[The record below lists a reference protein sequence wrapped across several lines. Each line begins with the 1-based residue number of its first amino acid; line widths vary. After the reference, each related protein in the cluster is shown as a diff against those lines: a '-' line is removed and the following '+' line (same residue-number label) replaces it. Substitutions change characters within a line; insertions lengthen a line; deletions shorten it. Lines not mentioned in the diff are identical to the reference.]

1 MATKRRWR
9 RLLAVLLTLALMCSL
24 SVQAFAASLPADAGT
39 AEEETVSADMKAAAA
54 ALMEQRKAAGL
65 VKADLDDLDPDA
77 TIRVMVET
85 KATPAVQAAGT
96 MEWNARTQQAEMQA
110 LRKQESVAAQVEK
123 ITGNGILNQSAFLV
137 STFTTEM
144 TVAEMEEVAALPG
157 VVSVTPVTTFEM
169 KMNYATSMT
178 TVTKMWEELGY
189 TGEGTVIAVID
200 SGVNYQHPDMVLSDG
215 VEPKITEAD
224 AQEIIDTLG
233 YGQYYSEKVPFG
245 YSYCG
250 YYEMDNSSTTHG
262 LHVAGIAAGNGG
274 EDGITGVAPDAQVLG
289 LQVFGMSGSAF
300 TDDIL
305 RAVEDGVKL
314 GADIMNLSLGSTA
327 GFYDDVA
334 FLQSALDQATE
345 EGILCCVAAGNDGTS
360 ASLLGINT
368 NDFGVVDAGAVSEP
382 STAPGA
388 LSVAS
393 VNNTYVKGA
402 TISVTAGND
411 TYESVA
417 YNFSNRYDDRH
428 NTDPENYGWATL
440 QNVTLVD
447 CGLGTMDELSEMFDY
462 LFMELEGSWVALV
475 QRGDISFQEKINNC
489 YDLGA
494 SGVIV
499 YNNVK
504 GADVPFNVSSED
516 AANSA
521 RKIYQLMVSN
531 DFGLKLLELAKAG
544 TKVSFG
550 DLVTKFVA
558 ASDAGEMSTFSS
570 WGTTPSLDIK
580 PEISAPGGNIYSV
593 SSGSGYEVM
602 SGTSMAT
609 PYVSGA
615 SALVIQALKE
625 AIANG
630 ELDLNDLNMAQ
641 YVKLA
646 LMNTADPVCEEDGT
660 PYSVRQQGAG
670 MVDPLGAANNRV
682 LATVDGLASAA
693 LKEIGATATFTITLT
708 NYGTEDASYTLGT
721 DALYTDA
728 IEGEDNLWTVAPI
741 AGTITYSAESVTVPA
756 GSTATVEA
764 TVSSDGAEY
773 GHFVEGFAT
782 LTGDDCE
789 TLSLPVLGFYGD
801 WFAAENIIDAPMYT
815 GESVYMTQGML
826 STSVAAGD
834 IFAGMNE
841 AGETIPEY
849 ISFSPNGDHEMDTAF
864 PILGLLRSAETMTI
878 EVLNGNMVP
887 IRTLMSTTQI
897 PKLLAVD
904 YADQNGIYTILK
916 DSMQNY
922 IDWDGTVYDQSS
934 GKYVACDEG
943 QYYLSVTATLPG
955 FDGEQTVTMPVKID
969 LTAPSLRV
977 ESVART
983 EDGVAVSFTAS
994 DNVAVYDAFLVY
1006 VNGEET
1012 QLLLDDCTYEEETGI
1027 YTAEVPCEELD
1038 ETAVNEFGV
1047 YVMDYAGN
1055 GSLDYYY
1062 TNVNEDAILTYS
1074 TLTNAEDSWYESYTL
1089 YDRSDVGWLLE
1100 GNPSALDGII
1110 FTWEIRG
1117 AANDLVTDLTVDG
1130 ENVAL
1135 SDRGAFA
1142 CTVVLQEGKNA
1153 FHVVAKNAQGETLVD
1168 EVKLVY
1174 LSFGI
1179 TVTARFYPACY
1190 PDQMD
1195 ELCPATFR
1203 PASCWMDEGGADFR
1217 NAFGYYTRYETEV
1230 PMVCE
1235 VEGDIGSV
1243 TMTYFDPD
1251 YDLTASGDDRYE
1263 NSDHIEGAHYKTQTL
1278 TADQF
1283 VDNKATF
1290 TIPMAPSKFLDLSDM
1305 DLEDPSIY
1313 DDLRMN
1319 EVYIT
1324 VTDVLGVESRYMVNV
1339 CNDQQTDF
1347 AIELDGELEDF
1358 NILDDP
1364 DSIVS
1369 YMGFKYLKPLDEME
1383 YPYIFTPA
1391 DVDEN
1396 GCIHVEGE
1404 AAEEGLDGIYAA
1416 GKRVNEEGSSKFAF
1430 DYQLKPGINIMS
1442 IITSEAFG
1450 WTTNYG
1456 YQLAYLPEP
1465 TTITFDQSAIEDGA
1479 YIRTDSSTFDIS
1491 GSISSYF
1498 MGKNLTINGDSVLM
1512 ECNSLTS
1519 PNGEPATVSFEHTVK
1534 LMDGL
1539 NVITVELTDAMNQ
1552 TTTVTFTVR
1561 KTGTTPVTPV
1571 EPTQPSGEDG
1581 KCDGGAACPSAKFT
1595 DVDRNAWYHEYLD
1608 YVVTNGLMNGTTAST
1623 FAPNATTTRAMV
1635 VSILYR
1641 LAGSPAV
1648 SGTNPFADVAAGS
1661 WCENAVIWGY
1671 ENGIVKG
1678 FDESTF
1684 APDATI
1690 TRQQM
1695 AAFLYR
1701 YAAFCGKDVSA
1712 KADLGTFADASAVSA
1727 NLLDAMQW
1735 AVAEGILNGTAN
1747 GLLDPNGGATRAQF
1761 AAVLTRY
1768 AQ

>member
-144 TVAEMEEVAALPG
+144 TVAEMEEVAALPD

-334 FLQSALDQATE
+334 YLQSALDQATE

-368 NDFGVVDAGAVSEP
+368 NDFGVVDAGAVSAP

-402 TISVTAGND
+402 TISVTDAEGNE
-411 TYESVA
+411 YETTA
-417 YNFSNRYDDRH
+417 FNFSSYYDDRH
-428 NTDPENYGWATL
+428 AEDPEEYGWDTL
-440 QNVTLVD
+440 DDVTLVD

-475 QRGDISFQEKINNC
+475 QRGDISFQEKIENC
-489 YDLGA
+489 YNMGA

-499 YNNVK
+499 YNNVP
-504 GADVPFNVSSED
+504 GDAVPFNVSSED
-516 AANSA
+516 AGTSSW
-521 RKIYQLMVSN
+521 KLYQLMVSN
-531 DFGLKLLELAKAG
+531 NFGLKLLELAG
-544 TKVSFG
+544 TQVSFG

-570 WGTTPSLDIK
+570 WGTTASLDIK

-693 LKEIGATATFTITLT
+693 LKEISATATFTITLT

-741 AGTITYSAESVTVPA
+741 AGTITYSAASVAVPA
-756 GSTATVEA
+756 GGTATVEA

-849 ISFSPNGDHEMDTAF
+849 ISFSPNGDLEMDTAF
-864 PILGLLRSAETMTI
+864 PILGLLRSAETMTV

-904 YADQNGIYTILK
+904 YADQNGIYTILT

-922 IDWDGTVYDQSS
+922 IEWDGTVYDQRS

-969 LTAPSLRV
+969 LTAPSVHV
-977 ESVART
+977 ETVERT
-983 EDGVAVSFTAS
+983 EDGIAVSFTAS
-994 DNVAVYDAFLVY
+994 DNVAVYDAILVY
-1006 VNGEET
+1006 VNGEENKV
-1012 QLLLDDCTYEEETGI
+1012 LLDDCAYEEETGV

-1047 YVMDYAGN
+1047 YVVDYAGN
-1055 GSLDYYY
+1055 GALDYYY
-1062 TNVNEDAILTYS
+1062 TNVDENAILTYS
-1074 TLTNAEDSWYESYTL
+1074 TVTNAEDSWYESYTL
-1089 YDRSDVGWLLE
+1089 YDRSDIGWLLE
-1100 GNPSALDGII
+1100 DDPHAFDDTI
-1110 FTWEIRG
+1110 FTYEIRG
-1117 AANDLVTDLTVDG
+1117 VANSAVTSLSLDG
-1130 ENVAL
+1130 EEIPL
-1135 SDRGAFA
+1135 SARGGFDA
-1142 CTVVLQEGKNA
+1142 TVIVEEGQNA
-1153 FHVVAKNAQGETLVD
+1153 YHVVAKDAQGNVLAD
-1168 EVKLVY
+1168 EYKLIY
-1174 LSFGI
+1174 MSFGSNI
-1179 TVTARFYPACY
+1179 SARFYPTCY

-1195 ELCPATFR
+1195 ALCPATHR
-1203 PASCWMDEGGADFR
+1203 PASGWIYDVFGDVK
-1217 NAFGYYTRYETEV
+1217 NTFGYSTRYATEV
-1230 PMVCE
+1230 PLICDA
-1235 VEGDIGSV
+1235 EGDIGTV
-1243 TMTYFDPD
+1243 TITYFDPAYPMD
-1251 YDLTASGDDRYE
+1251 SDLMAETYE
-1263 NSDHIEGAHYKTQTL
+1263 LYDHIPGAHYQTQTL
-1278 TADQF
+1278 TAEDF
-1283 VDNKATF
+1283 VDGKAEF
-1290 TIPMAPSKFLDLSDM
+1290 SLPMVHIDGFDFVEYPV
-1305 DLEDPSIY
+1305 EDQSQY
-1313 DDLRMN
+1313 EDLRWN
-1319 EVYIT
+1319 EAYIT
-1324 VTDVLGVESRYMVNV
+1324 ITDVLGVQTRFLVRV
-1339 CNDQQTDF
+1339 FNDQYTKLEE
-1347 AIELDGELEDF
+1347 ELGWLEDY

-1364 DSIVS
+1364 DSIMT
-1369 YMGFKYLKPLDEME
+1369 YMGFKYLSPLDSMD
-1383 YPYIFTPA
+1383 YPYIFTPD

-1404 AAEEGLDGIYAA
+1404 AADPGFTRIYAN
-1416 GKRVNEEGSSKFAF
+1416 GQKVNEGESTTFSF
-1430 DYQLKPGINIMS
+1430 DYKLLPGINVMS
-1442 IITSEAFG
+1442 IITCEDGG
-1450 WTTNYG
+1450 WNMSYG

-1519 PNGEPATVSFEHTVK
+1519 PNGEPATVSFQHTVK

-1608 YVVTNGLMNGTTAST
+1608 YVVTNGLMNGTSAST

-1648 SGTNPFADVAAGS
+1648 SGANPFADVAAGS

-1712 KADLGTFADASAVSA
+1712 KADLGSFADASAVSA

-1735 AVAEGILNGTAN
+1735 AVAEGILNGTTS

>member
-1 MATKRRWR
+1 
-9 RLLAVLLTLALMCSL
+9 
-24 SVQAFAASLPADAGT
+24 
-39 AEEETVSADMKAAAA
+39 
-54 ALMEQRKAAGL
+54 
-65 VKADLDDLDPDA
+65 
-77 TIRVMVET
+77 
-85 KATPAVQAAGT
+85 
-96 MEWNARTQQAEMQA
+96 
-110 LRKQESVAAQVEK
+110 
-123 ITGNGILNQSAFLV
+123 
-137 STFTTEM
+137 
-144 TVAEMEEVAALPG
+144 
-157 VVSVTPVTTFEM
+157 
-169 KMNYATSMT
+169 
-178 TVTKMWEELGY
+178 
-189 TGEGTVIAVID
+189 
-200 SGVNYQHPDMVLSDG
+200 MVLSDG

-334 FLQSALDQATE
+334 YLQSALDQATE

-368 NDFGVVDAGAVSEP
+368 NDFGVVDAGAVSAP

-402 TISVTAGND
+402 TISVTDAEGNE
-411 TYESVA
+411 YETTA
-417 YNFSNRYDDRH
+417 FNFSSYYDDRH
-428 NTDPENYGWATL
+428 AEDPEEYGWDTL
-440 QNVTLVD
+440 DDVTLVD

-475 QRGDISFQEKINNC
+475 QRGDISFQEKIENC
-489 YDLGA
+489 YNMGA

-499 YNNVK
+499 YNNVP
-504 GADVPFNVSSED
+504 GDAVPFNVSSED
-516 AANSA
+516 AGTSSW
-521 RKIYQLMVSN
+521 KLYQLMVSN
-531 DFGLKLLELAKAG
+531 NFGLKLLELAG
-544 TKVSFG
+544 TQVSFG

-570 WGTTPSLDIK
+570 WGTTASLDIK

-693 LKEIGATATFTITLT
+693 LKEISATATFTITLT

-728 IEGEDNLWTVAPI
+728 IDGEDNLWTVAPI
-741 AGTITYSAESVTVPA
+741 AGTITYSAASVAVPA
-756 GSTATVEA
+756 GGTATVEA

-849 ISFSPNGDHEMDTAF
+849 ISFSPNGDLEMDTAF
-864 PILGLLRSAETMTI
+864 PILGLLRSAETMTV

-904 YADQNGIYTILK
+904 YA
-916 DSMQNY
+916 
-922 IDWDGTVYDQSS
+922 
-934 GKYVACDEG
+934 
-943 QYYLSVTATLPG
+943 
-955 FDGEQTVTMPVKID
+955 
-969 LTAPSLRV
+969 
-977 ESVART
+977 
-983 EDGVAVSFTAS
+983 
-994 DNVAVYDAFLVY
+994 
-1006 VNGEET
+1006 
-1012 QLLLDDCTYEEETGI
+1012 
-1027 YTAEVPCEELD
+1027 
-1038 ETAVNEFGV
+1038 
-1047 YVMDYAGN
+1047 GN
-1055 GSLDYYY
+1055 GALDYYY
-1062 TNVNEDAILTYS
+1062 TNVDENAILTYS
-1074 TLTNAEDSWYESYTL
+1074 TVTNAEDSWYESYTL
-1089 YDRSDVGWLLE
+1089 YDRSDIGWLLE
-1100 GNPSALDGII
+1100 DDPHAFDDTI
-1110 FTWEIRG
+1110 FTYEIRG
-1117 AANDLVTDLTVDG
+1117 VANSAVTSLSLDG
-1130 ENVAL
+1130 EEIPL
-1135 SDRGAFA
+1135 SARGGFDA
-1142 CTVVLQEGKNA
+1142 TVIVEEGQNA
-1153 FHVVAKNAQGETLVD
+1153 YHVVAKDAQGNVLAD
-1168 EVKLVY
+1168 EYKLIY
-1174 LSFGI
+1174 MSFGSNI
-1179 TVTARFYPACY
+1179 SARFYPTCY

-1195 ELCPATFR
+1195 ALCPATHR
-1203 PASCWMDEGGADFR
+1203 PASGWIYDVFGDVK
-1217 NAFGYYTRYETEV
+1217 NTFGYSTRYATEV
-1230 PMVCE
+1230 PLICDA
-1235 VEGDIGSV
+1235 EGDIGTV
-1243 TMTYFDPD
+1243 TITYFDPAYPMD
-1251 YDLTASGDDRYE
+1251 SDLMAETYE
-1263 NSDHIEGAHYKTQTL
+1263 LYDHIPGAHYQTQTL
-1278 TADQF
+1278 TAEDF
-1283 VDNKATF
+1283 VDGKAEF
-1290 TIPMAPSKFLDLSDM
+1290 SLPMVHIDGFDFVEYPV
-1305 DLEDPSIY
+1305 EDQSQY
-1313 DDLRMN
+1313 EDLRWN
-1319 EVYIT
+1319 EAYIT
-1324 VTDVLGVESRYMVNV
+1324 ITDVLGVQTRFLVRV
-1339 CNDQQTDF
+1339 FNDQYTKLEE
-1347 AIELDGELEDF
+1347 ELGWLEDY

-1364 DSIVS
+1364 DSIMT
-1369 YMGFKYLKPLDEME
+1369 YMGFKYLSPLDSMD
-1383 YPYIFTPA
+1383 YPYIFTPD

-1404 AAEEGLDGIYAA
+1404 AADPGFTRIYAN
-1416 GKRVNEEGSSKFAF
+1416 GQKVNEGESTTFSF
-1430 DYQLKPGINIMS
+1430 DYKLLPGINVMS
-1442 IITSEAFG
+1442 IITCEDGG
-1450 WTTNYG
+1450 WNMSYG

-1519 PNGEPATVSFEHTVK
+1519 PNGEPATVSFQHTVK
-1534 LMDGL
+1534 LVDGL
-1539 NVITVELTDAMNQ
+1539 NVITVELTDAMKQ

-1561 KTGTTPVTPV
+1561 KTGTTPVAPV
-1571 EPTQPSGEDG
+1571 EPSQPSGEDG
-1581 KCDGGAACPSAKFT
+1581 KCDGGAACPIAKFT

-1608 YVVTNGLMNGTTAST
+1608 YVVTNGLMNGTSAST

-1648 SGTNPFADVAAGS
+1648 SGANPFADVAAGS

-1712 KADLGTFADASAVSA
+1712 KADLGSFADASAVSA

-1735 AVAEGILNGTAN
+1735 AVAEGILNGTTS

>member
-1 MATKRRWR
+1 
-9 RLLAVLLTLALMCSL
+9 
-24 SVQAFAASLPADAGT
+24 
-39 AEEETVSADMKAAAA
+39 
-54 ALMEQRKAAGL
+54 
-65 VKADLDDLDPDA
+65 
-77 TIRVMVET
+77 
-85 KATPAVQAAGT
+85 
-96 MEWNARTQQAEMQA
+96 
-110 LRKQESVAAQVEK
+110 
-123 ITGNGILNQSAFLV
+123 
-137 STFTTEM
+137 
-144 TVAEMEEVAALPG
+144 
-157 VVSVTPVTTFEM
+157 
-169 KMNYATSMT
+169 
-178 TVTKMWEELGY
+178 
-189 TGEGTVIAVID
+189 
-200 SGVNYQHPDMVLSDG
+200 MVLSDG

-334 FLQSALDQATE
+334 YLQSALDQATE

-368 NDFGVVDAGAVSEP
+368 NDFGVVDAGAVSAP

-402 TISVTAGND
+402 TISVTDAEGNE
-411 TYESVA
+411 YETTA
-417 YNFSNRYDDRH
+417 FNFSSYYDDRH
-428 NTDPENYGWATL
+428 AEDPEEYGWDTL
-440 QNVTLVD
+440 DDVTLVD

-475 QRGDISFQEKINNC
+475 QRGDISFQEKIENC
-489 YDLGA
+489 YNMGA

-499 YNNVK
+499 YNNVP
-504 GADVPFNVSSED
+504 GDAVPFNVSSED
-516 AANSA
+516 AGTSSW
-521 RKIYQLMVSN
+521 KLYQLMVSN
-531 DFGLKLLELAKAG
+531 NFGLKLLELAG
-544 TKVSFG
+544 TQVSFG

-570 WGTTPSLDIK
+570 WGTTASLDIK

-693 LKEIGATATFTITLT
+693 LKEISATATFTITLT

-741 AGTITYSAESVTVPA
+741 AGTITYSAASVAVPA
-756 GSTATVEA
+756 GGTATVEA

-826 STSVAAGD
+826 STSVASGD

-904 YADQNGIYTILK
+904 YA
-916 DSMQNY
+916 
-922 IDWDGTVYDQSS
+922 
-934 GKYVACDEG
+934 
-943 QYYLSVTATLPG
+943 
-955 FDGEQTVTMPVKID
+955 
-969 LTAPSLRV
+969 
-977 ESVART
+977 
-983 EDGVAVSFTAS
+983 
-994 DNVAVYDAFLVY
+994 
-1006 VNGEET
+1006 
-1012 QLLLDDCTYEEETGI
+1012 
-1027 YTAEVPCEELD
+1027 
-1038 ETAVNEFGV
+1038 
-1047 YVMDYAGN
+1047 GN
-1055 GSLDYYY
+1055 GALDYYY
-1062 TNVNEDAILTYS
+1062 TNVDENAILTYS
-1074 TLTNAEDSWYESYTL
+1074 TVTNAEDSWYESYTL
-1089 YDRSDVGWLLE
+1089 YDRSDIGWLLE
-1100 GNPSALDGII
+1100 DDPHAFDDTI
-1110 FTWEIRG
+1110 FTYEIRG
-1117 AANDLVTDLTVDG
+1117 VANSAVTSLSLDG
-1130 ENVAL
+1130 EEIPL
-1135 SDRGAFA
+1135 SARGGFDA
-1142 CTVVLQEGKNA
+1142 TVIVEEGQNA
-1153 FHVVAKNAQGETLVD
+1153 YHVVAKDAQGNVLAD
-1168 EVKLVY
+1168 EYKLIY
-1174 LSFGI
+1174 MSFGSNI
-1179 TVTARFYPACY
+1179 SARFYPTCY

-1195 ELCPATFR
+1195 ALCPATHR
-1203 PASCWMDEGGADFR
+1203 PASGWIYDVFGDVK
-1217 NAFGYYTRYETEV
+1217 NTFGYSTRYATEV
-1230 PMVCE
+1230 PLICDA
-1235 VEGDIGSV
+1235 EGDIGTV
-1243 TMTYFDPD
+1243 TITYFDLAYPMD
-1251 YDLTASGDDRYE
+1251 SDLMAETYE
-1263 NSDHIEGAHYKTQTL
+1263 LYDHIPGAHYQTQTL
-1278 TADQF
+1278 TAEDF
-1283 VDNKATF
+1283 VDGKAEF
-1290 TIPMAPSKFLDLSDM
+1290 SLPMVHIDGFDFVEYPV
-1305 DLEDPSIY
+1305 EDQSQY
-1313 DDLRMN
+1313 EDLRWN
-1319 EVYIT
+1319 EAYIT
-1324 VTDVLGVESRYMVNV
+1324 ITDVLGVQTRFLVRV
-1339 CNDQQTDF
+1339 FNDQYTKLEE
-1347 AIELDGELEDF
+1347 ELGWLEDY

-1364 DSIVS
+1364 DSIMT
-1369 YMGFKYLKPLDEME
+1369 YMGFKYLSPLDSMD
-1383 YPYIFTPA
+1383 YPYIFTPD

-1404 AAEEGLDGIYAA
+1404 AADPGFTRIYAN
-1416 GKRVNEEGSSKFAF
+1416 GQKVNEGESTTFSF
-1430 DYQLKPGINIMS
+1430 DYKLLPGINVMS
-1442 IITSEAFG
+1442 IITCEDGG
-1450 WTTNYG
+1450 WNMSYG
-1456 YQLAYLPEP
+1456 YQLACLPEP

-1519 PNGEPATVSFEHTVK
+1519 PNGEPATVSFQHTVK
-1534 LMDGL
+1534 LVDGL

-1608 YVVTNGLMNGTTAST
+1608 YVVTNGLMNGTSAST

-1648 SGTNPFADVAAGS
+1648 SGANPFADVAAGS

-1712 KADLGTFADASAVSA
+1712 KADLGSFADASAVSA

-1735 AVAEGILNGTAN
+1735 AVAEGILNGTTS

>member
-1 MATKRRWR
+1 
-9 RLLAVLLTLALMCSL
+9 
-24 SVQAFAASLPADAGT
+24 
-39 AEEETVSADMKAAAA
+39 
-54 ALMEQRKAAGL
+54 
-65 VKADLDDLDPDA
+65 
-77 TIRVMVET
+77 
-85 KATPAVQAAGT
+85 
-96 MEWNARTQQAEMQA
+96 
-110 LRKQESVAAQVEK
+110 
-123 ITGNGILNQSAFLV
+123 
-137 STFTTEM
+137 
-144 TVAEMEEVAALPG
+144 
-157 VVSVTPVTTFEM
+157 
-169 KMNYATSMT
+169 
-178 TVTKMWEELGY
+178 
-189 TGEGTVIAVID
+189 
-200 SGVNYQHPDMVLSDG
+200 MVLSDG

-334 FLQSALDQATE
+334 YLQSALDQATE

-368 NDFGVVDAGAVSEP
+368 NDFGVVDAGAVSAP

-402 TISVTAGND
+402 TISVTDAEGNE
-411 TYESVA
+411 YETTA
-417 YNFSNRYDDRH
+417 FNFSSYYDDRH
-428 NTDPENYGWATL
+428 AEDPEEYGWDTL
-440 QNVTLVD
+440 DDVTLVD

-475 QRGDISFQEKINNC
+475 QRGDISFQEKIENC
-489 YDLGA
+489 YNMGA

-499 YNNVK
+499 YNNVP
-504 GADVPFNVSSED
+504 GDAVPFNVSSED
-516 AANSA
+516 AGTSSW
-521 RKIYQLMVSN
+521 KLYQLMVSN
-531 DFGLKLLELAKAG
+531 NFGLKLLELAG
-544 TKVSFG
+544 TQVSFG

-570 WGTTPSLDIK
+570 WGTTASLDIK

-693 LKEIGATATFTITLT
+693 LKEISATATFTITLT

-741 AGTITYSAESVTVPA
+741 AGTITYSAASVAVPA
-756 GSTATVEA
+756 GGTATVEA

-849 ISFSPNGDHEMDTAF
+849 ISFSPNGDLEMDTAF
-864 PILGLLRSAETMTI
+864 PILGLLRSAETMTV

-904 YADQNGIYTILK
+904 YA
-916 DSMQNY
+916 
-922 IDWDGTVYDQSS
+922 
-934 GKYVACDEG
+934 
-943 QYYLSVTATLPG
+943 
-955 FDGEQTVTMPVKID
+955 
-969 LTAPSLRV
+969 
-977 ESVART
+977 
-983 EDGVAVSFTAS
+983 
-994 DNVAVYDAFLVY
+994 
-1006 VNGEET
+1006 
-1012 QLLLDDCTYEEETGI
+1012 
-1027 YTAEVPCEELD
+1027 
-1038 ETAVNEFGV
+1038 
-1047 YVMDYAGN
+1047 GN
-1055 GSLDYYY
+1055 GALDYYY
-1062 TNVNEDAILTYS
+1062 TNVDENAILTYS
-1074 TLTNAEDSWYESYTL
+1074 TVTNAEDSWYESYTL
-1089 YDRSDVGWLLE
+1089 YDRSDIGWLLE
-1100 GNPSALDGII
+1100 DDPHAFDDTI
-1110 FTWEIRG
+1110 FTYEIRG
-1117 AANDLVTDLTVDG
+1117 VANSAVTSLSLDG
-1130 ENVAL
+1130 EEIPL
-1135 SDRGAFA
+1135 SARGGFDA
-1142 CTVVLQEGKNA
+1142 TVIVEEGQNA
-1153 FHVVAKNAQGETLVD
+1153 YHVVAKDAQGNVLAD
-1168 EVKLVY
+1168 EYKLIY
-1174 LSFGI
+1174 MSFGSNI
-1179 TVTARFYPACY
+1179 SARFYPTCY

-1195 ELCPATFR
+1195 ALCPATHR
-1203 PASCWMDEGGADFR
+1203 PASGWIYDVFGDVK
-1217 NAFGYYTRYETEV
+1217 NTFGYSTRYATEV
-1230 PMVCE
+1230 PLICDA
-1235 VEGDIGSV
+1235 EGDIGTV
-1243 TMTYFDPD
+1243 TITYFDPAYPMD
-1251 YDLTASGDDRYE
+1251 SDLMAETYE
-1263 NSDHIEGAHYKTQTL
+1263 LYDHIPGAHYQTQTL
-1278 TADQF
+1278 TAEDF
-1283 VDNKATF
+1283 VDGKAEF
-1290 TIPMAPSKFLDLSDM
+1290 SLPMVHIDGFDFVEYPV
-1305 DLEDPSIY
+1305 EDQSQY
-1313 DDLRMN
+1313 EDLRWN
-1319 EVYIT
+1319 EAYIT
-1324 VTDVLGVESRYMVNV
+1324 ITDVLGVQTRFLVRV
-1339 CNDQQTDF
+1339 FNDQYTKLEE
-1347 AIELDGELEDF
+1347 ELGWLEDY

-1364 DSIVS
+1364 DSIMT
-1369 YMGFKYLKPLDEME
+1369 YMGFKYLSPLDSMD
-1383 YPYIFTPA
+1383 YPYIFTPD

-1404 AAEEGLDGIYAA
+1404 AADPGFTRIYAN
-1416 GKRVNEEGSSKFAF
+1416 GQKVNEGESTTFSF
-1430 DYQLKPGINIMS
+1430 DYKLLPGINVMS
-1442 IITSEAFG
+1442 IITCEDGG
-1450 WTTNYG
+1450 WNMSYG

-1519 PNGEPATVSFEHTVK
+1519 PNGEPATVSFQHTVK
-1534 LMDGL
+1534 LVDGL
-1539 NVITVELTDAMNQ
+1539 NVITVELTDAMKQ

-1561 KTGTTPVTPV
+1561 KTGTTPVAPV
-1571 EPTQPSGEDG
+1571 EPSQPSGEDG
-1581 KCDGGAACPSAKFT
+1581 KCDGGAACPIAKFT

-1608 YVVTNGLMNGTTAST
+1608 YVVTNGLMNGTSAST

-1648 SGTNPFADVAAGS
+1648 SGANPFADVAAGS

-1712 KADLGTFADASAVSA
+1712 KADLGSFADASAVSA

-1735 AVAEGILNGTAN
+1735 AVAEGILNGTTS